1 MLRND
6 EYEQLAVNE
15 ELQPVIKRLN
25 KDLRKAAK
33 ELPDREALVLVNS
46 YYQAQFERIRTDAR
60 IRMLDVDESNLVLK
74 FYSDQAKILEEYA
87 RIALDVYS
95 LNHPVGQWLRAQ
107 KGIGPVLASAH
118 LAYIDIERAPY
129 AGHVWS
135 FAGLTPSGKRTRG
148 QKANYSPK
156 YKKICW
162 LTGESFVKVS
172 GYEDAFY
179 GQLYKEFRALEDKNN
194 DNGKYAELAKQ
205 MLAEKNFGDDTTAK
219 AEYLK
224 DRLPKAHLYAR
235 AKLRTVKVFLSHLH
249 YKLYMHKYGVA
260 PAMPYAIDILGHH
273 DYIAPPA

>member
-1 MLRND
+1 MYNHD
-6 EYEQLAVNE
+6 ELETAAINV

-25 KDLRKAAK
+25 KDLRAAAK

-60 IRMLDVDESNLVLK
+60 LRTIAADEPNLVLK
-74 FYSDQAKILEEYA
+74 FYSEQARTLEEYA

-118 LAYIDIERAPY
+118 LAFIDIEKAPY
-129 AGHVWS
+129 AGHIWS
-135 FAGLTPSGKRTRG
+135 FAGLTPNGVRRRG
-148 QKANYSPK
+148 EKSNFSPR

-179 GQLYKEFRALEDKNN
+179 GQLYKEFRALEEKNN
-194 DNGKYAELAKQ
+194 DNGKYAELAAKN
-205 MLAEKNFGDDTTAK
+205 LREKKFGEDTEAK
-219 AEYLK
+219 KHYLEG
-224 DRLPKAHLYAR
+224 RLPKAHLFAR
-235 AKLRTVKVFLSHLH
+235 AKLRTVKVFLSHVH
-249 YKLYMHKYGVA
+249 YKLYEHKFGQA

-273 DYIAPPA
+273 DYIKPPV